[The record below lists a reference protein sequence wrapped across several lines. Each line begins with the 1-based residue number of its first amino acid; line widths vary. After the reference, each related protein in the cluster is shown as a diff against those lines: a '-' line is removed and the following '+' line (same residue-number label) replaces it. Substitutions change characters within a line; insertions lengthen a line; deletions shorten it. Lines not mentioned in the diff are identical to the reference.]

1 MIREGKRIL
10 GFVIEVS
17 YEVYV
22 VCTMRKQVP
31 DNLFVWMGICAE
43 KL

>member
-1 MIREGKRIL
+1 MIRERKRIL
-10 GFVIEVS
+10 GFVNEVS

-22 VCTMRKQVP
+22 VCTMWKQVP
-31 DNLFVWMGICAE
+31 DNLFVWMGIWTE

>member
-10 GFVIEVS
+10 GFVNEVS

-22 VCTMRKQVP
+22 ICNMGKQVP
-31 DNLFVWMGICAE
+31 DNLFVWTGIWAE